1 MKNNYFKIVLLLIC
15 LIAFSQITF
24 GQYGTTK
31 FCPNTPAWKANKSMV
46 ENAQGMY
53 NDYAKGPD
61 GCWWMK
67 IAKFSSYPEGFYQFT
82 LSGTKYYYNKKKAFW
97 ENANRTVCIES
108 PFGK

>member
-1 MKNNYFKIVLLLIC
+1 MKKKHLFLVIC
-15 LIAFSQITF
+15 LITFSQITF

-31 FCPNTPAWKANKSMV
+31 FCPNTPAWKANKAMV

-67 IAKFSSYPEGFYQFT
+67 TAKFSSYQEGFYQFT
-82 LSGTKYYYNKKKAFW
+82 LSGTKYYYNKRKNYW
-97 ENANRTVCIES
+97 ENANRTVCIAS
-108 PFGK
+108 PFG